1 MRTVF
6 AENDGALRRLFRDW
20 MGGDELMTLERWTEL
35 MVAGLDAAIGKELL
49 SRAHVVACFHA
60 SLLEPGRPLG
70 LRGALGYNEFKEAVA
85 RAAGYLGHGRLQPST
100 SAEAPHA
107 LAAPLREICEAL
119 MAKPLVPSSVRNPRE
134 LAKELT
140 LAENL
145 RRAEG
150 ELAKELAARPRAA
163 RPASGRPSPGRRPPG
178 AGRGGGGFDA

>member
-1 MRTVF
+1 
-6 AENDGALRRLFRDW
+6 
-20 MGGDELMTLERWTEL
+20 
-35 MVAGLDAAIGKELL
+35 
-49 SRAHVVACFHA
+49 
-60 SLLEPGRPLG
+60 
-70 LRGALGYNEFKEAVA
+70 
-85 RAAGYLGHGRLQPST
+85 
-100 SAEAPHA
+100 
-107 LAAPLREICEAL
+107 